1 MSSRF
6 LFVLLALSFSVD
18 ASLAADLN
26 QQSNLAVK
34 SMQAQV
40 ASTEKILLK
49 TRKDMVL
56 LKEEISQLDKDYQK
70 QQEKITILTSGLKAS
85 EQREQALGLKLEQLD
100 AQNKMLQSSLAHLG
114 QQTDQKTQQINQTIS
129 LRTQWYAAAMI
140 FLLLLL
146 VAGYWYLRRRSHAS
160 EQGLSERVQQVIET
174 VRASDERLAKAD
186 TELADSLFAILN
198 QLKAQDM
205 AVAAS
210 AKGNAVEP
218 NHHLPLKL
226 ADEIHRMR
234 KRLSSL
240 PAETKGLTP
249 LKKSLE
255 RLETELADQGYEIID
270 HTGMTYTENLSVK
283 ARFIPSD
290 ELDAEQRLISKVVTP
305 QVNYHGVMIRMADIE
320 VSIGS

>member
-6 LFVLLALSFSVD
+6 LFVFLALSFSVD
-18 ASLAADLN
+18 TSLAADLN
-26 QQSNLAVK
+26 QQSNLTLKRMEAK
-34 SMQAQV
+34 V
-40 ASTEKILLK
+40 ASTEKIFLK
-49 TRKDMVL
+49 TRKDVSL
-56 LKEEISQLDKDYQK
+56 LKEDISQLDKDYQK
-70 QQEKITILTSGLKAS
+70 QQQKITTLISGLKES
-85 EQREQALGLKLEQLD
+85 EQREQALGLRLEQLD
-100 AQNKMLQSSLAHLG
+100 AQNKILYSSLTHLG
-114 QQTDQKTQQINQTIS
+114 QQTDQKTQQIDQTIS
-129 LRTQWYAAAMI
+129 LRTQWYAAAII
-140 FLLLLL
+140 FLLLL
-146 VAGYWYLRRRSHAS
+146 VAAGYWYLRRRSHAS
-160 EQGLSERVQQVIET
+160 EQGLSEQVQRVIET
-174 VRASDERLAKAD
+174 VRASDEKLAKSD

-210 AKGNAVEP
+210 TKGDTVEP

-270 HTGMTYTENLSVK
+270 HTGMAYTENLSVT
-283 ARFIPSD
+283 ARFIPND
-290 ELDAEQRLISKVVTP
+290 ELEANQKLVSKVITP
-305 QVNYHGVMIRMADIE
+305 QIEYHGVLIRMADIE